1 MKGCPFR
8 VILFLFLFL
17 LYFLLLR
24 YARMFLVLQE
34 NRKFA
39 EITRI
44 IIERKQYVISKGENI
59 MLFNIIVIMAIV
71 ATYMALGNGN
81 NVEQ

>member
-8 VILFLFLFL
+8 VILFLFL